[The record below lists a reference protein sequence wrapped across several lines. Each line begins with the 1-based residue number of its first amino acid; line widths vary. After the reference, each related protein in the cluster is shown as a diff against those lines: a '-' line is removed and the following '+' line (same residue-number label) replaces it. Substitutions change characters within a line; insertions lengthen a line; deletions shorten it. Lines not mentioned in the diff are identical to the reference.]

1 MKVHY
6 LRYRKAEIQTRSAA
20 LAYHTLLAFIPV
32 IGLIFWYLRS
42 IGVSKR
48 WFLLIR
54 NFLYSQMNVG
64 DSVLIQYF
72 DRLTNP
78 VGGPGWGW
86 VGLAVLFYTAWNLM
100 DKFGRSLDYI
110 LDTAPDQSHIVKRGF
125 IRHGVR
131 RLIGIVDGK
140 AATLGFGRRPA
151 AALEVQACEAQASTA
166 IGGESFRRVV
176 VRAVAA
182 RRHGLASL
190 VASSRDVEDA
200 VG

>member
-1 MKVHY
+1 MPS
-6 LRYRKAEIQTRSAA
+6 RPWIWNR
-20 LAYHTLLAFIPV
+20 
-32 IGLIFWYLRS
+32 
-42 IGVSKR
+42 
-48 WFLLIR
+48 
-54 NFLYSQMNVG
+54 
-64 DSVLIQYF
+64 
-72 DRLTNP
+72 
-78 VGGPGWGW
+78 
-86 VGLAVLFYTAWNLM
+86 TAWP
-100 DKFGRSLDYI
+100 DKANDAMT
-110 LDTAPDQSHIVKRGF
+110 TAAELAQA
-125 IRHGVR
+125 R